1 MDKDLEEIKE
11 ILNSAYITQPEL
23 LALQRKI
30 DAISS
35 RTTETTDQLDG

>member
-11 ILNSAYITQPEL
+11 ILNSASITQPEL

-30 DAISS
+30 DEISS